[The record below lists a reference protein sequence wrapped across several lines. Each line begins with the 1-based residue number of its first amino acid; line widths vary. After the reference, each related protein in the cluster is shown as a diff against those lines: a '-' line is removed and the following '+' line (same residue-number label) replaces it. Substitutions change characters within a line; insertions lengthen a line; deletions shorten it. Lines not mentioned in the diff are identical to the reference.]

1 MVSPVRKRPAG
12 PAHPDTGCGI
22 RFANRNPGGFQPGR
36 RLFGKRSIF
45 EWIKK
50 VRQAEHKTDIAML
63 AADTAKRD
71 RVGLSR
77 PPG

>member
-1 MVSPVRKRPAG
+1 MKKNVAMVNL
-12 PAHPDTGCGI
+12 HPLRTGI
-22 RFANRNPGGFQPGR
+22 RAVPGGFQAVGM
-36 RLFGKRSIF
+36 LFGKRSF
-45 EWIKK
+45 CGWIKK